1 MSRRM
6 TMNKQKNKQI
16 TMSAIFAALV
26 FLATLTGAV
35 APIGGGAYVHIGDA
49 MIYLAALV
57 LPLPYAVCASAI
69 GAGLADLMLGSAIYI
84 IPTVIVKSL
93 LVVAAKGVSKLSSKS
108 VIKDILVCLTGV
120 VTVAGYYVAEVVL
133 LLISGSEFTVALS
146 VGAANSILFNTI
158 HALAS
163 AAVYMILSGAVRS
176 FMDKRKNAPAETDA
190 SDDSSSEDITE

>member
-1 MSRRM
+1 M

-158 HALAS
+158 QALAS